1 MRVVA
6 IGMCVFVCVVFSG
19 LRSSHTYLA
28 YPFRYYNYIN
38 SQTEEAETEEAETED
53 VETEDTEAE
62 DAEAEDAEAED
73 AEAEDA
79 EAGDVDY
86 CECFV
91 RRARLHSVGII

>member
-53 VETEDTEAE
+53 VETED
-62 DAEAEDAEAED
+62 AEAEE
-73 AEAEDA
+73 A